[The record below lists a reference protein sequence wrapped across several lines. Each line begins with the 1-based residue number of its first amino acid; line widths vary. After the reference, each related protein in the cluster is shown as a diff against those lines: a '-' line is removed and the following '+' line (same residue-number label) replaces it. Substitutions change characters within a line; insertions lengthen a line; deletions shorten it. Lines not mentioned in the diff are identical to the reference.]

1 MSLTKSI
8 SEWAAGVRWEDIPA
22 DVREHAKDDMR
33 DLLSVMFGGAPT
45 TSAQIAAQYA
55 RLTPGTVPLVAG
67 GTAALAEAA
76 FANGVAAA
84 ALDFEDGHYLGGA
97 IHPASV
103 VGAAALASAPAGAT
117 VADLLTAQVVGFEVC
132 LRAASLLW
140 SKHPEEWYH
149 CTGCAGAM
157 GAAAAAAHL
166 RRLDADGM
174 YRAIV
179 IAWQH
184 APMSTFA
191 IPMLKE
197 SIGWGAQVGAAAAQL
212 AELGYLK
219 LPEGYEPPMP
229 DVMPT
234 TPFDREGVDQND
246 YVTSYGSVWEA
257 GNTYFKQFAACRY
270 IHAAAGGLR
279 DMVSQQGLT
288 ADDIASIEVDTH
300 VGAVFLAEQKPQTL
314 EHAQYSFPHV
324 LAAIVIYGKAGAPEI
339 SESRLNDPQRAAL
352 AARVTVAHGK
362 ALDEEYPAHYGSH
375 LRVTTTDGRVVE
387 GTFLDAP
394 GDAACP
400 LTQEDLQEKWRSTLA
415 LVIPEAAAE
424 ELLQRVGEPERP
436 LADTVGP
443 VFEAVAASAPAWS

>member
-8 SEWAAGVRWEDIPA
+8 AGWAASVRWEDIPA
-22 DVREHAKDDMR
+22 DVQEHAKDDMR
-33 DLLSVMFGGAPT
+33 DALSVMFGGAST
-45 TSAQIAAQYA
+45 TSAQIAARYA
-55 RLTPGTVPLVAG
+55 RLTSGAVPLVAG
-67 GTAALAEAA
+67 GTAALPEAA

-97 IHPASV
+97 IHPGSV

-117 VADLLTAQVVGFEVC
+117 VADLLTAQIVGFEVC
-132 LRAASLLW
+132 LRAAALLW
-140 SKHPEEWYH
+140 SKHPDDWYH

-197 SIGWGAQVGAAAAQL
+197 SIGWGAQVGAAAGQL
-212 AELGYLK
+212 SELGYLK

-234 TPFDREGVDQND
+234 TPFDRAGVDQNE
-246 YVTSYGSVWEA
+246 YVTSYGTVWEA

-270 IHAAAGGLR
+270 IHAAAAGLR
-279 DMVSQQGLT
+279 GMAIEHGLT
-288 ADDIASIEVDTH
+288 ADGITSIEVGTH
-300 VGAVFLAEQKPQTL
+300 VGAVFLAEQQPQTL

-324 LAAIVIYGKAGAPEI
+324 LAAVVIDGNAGAAEI
-339 SESRLNDPQRAAL
+339 SEGRLNDPQRAAL
-352 AARVTVAHGK
+352 AARVTVAHAE
-362 ALDEEYPAHYGSH
+362 ALDLEYPAHYGSR
-375 LRVTTTDGRVVE
+375 LRVTTADGRAIE
-387 GTFLDAP
+387 GVFLDAP

-400 LTQEDLQEKWRSTLA
+400 LTQDELQEKWRSTLA
-415 LVIPEAAAE
+415 LVVPEAIGV
-424 ELLQRVGEPERP
+424 ELLRGVGYPERQ
-436 LADTVGP
+436 LADVVGP
-443 VFEAVAASAPAWS
+443 LFDAMSGSALANA